1 MLNTPLRRLAT
12 TLLTLSA
19 VLLLMVA
26 AQHRSPGSL
35 LPHGYCF
42 TWNPTL
48 LWAHVASDSLIGTA
62 YVSIP
67 LTLIYLVRKR
77 TDLPF
82 NWIVV
87 LFATFI
93 VSCGTTHWI
102 EVWTVWNPDYW
113 LSAIVKMIT
122 ATASIL
128 TAAALIYLV
137 PRILAIPTVEA
148 LNLAKAELEAEV
160 SRRVRIEDELRAKGA
175 ELELRVRERTA
186 ELSKATEA
194 AHAAHSAAHEAN
206 LQKDR
211 FLAKVSHELRT
222 PLQSTLTWVTVLKT
236 PGLAAS
242 RVALATERIAH
253 NVAAQARLIDDLLD
267 ISRILSGKLLL
278 EWRTVDPV
286 TVTAQAVSVVQ
297 DARPEARID
306 VDFASA
312 VPTIRTDP
320 ARLEQVAWNLINN
333 AVQASVAQHRVLV
346 TLRVTN
352 DELRLDVQDWG
363 AGIPLDELS
372 SIFEPFLQRSGSVN
386 QHRGLGLGLAIVRSI
401 VRLLGGDIRA
411 SSPGPGAGALFSVS
425 LPLLQA
431 DETTGNEP
439 ERPAETEPTQLL
451 KGLRLVY
458 IEDEEEIARG
468 VEVLLADAGVHVSVS
483 TTFDEAITMIRSGSF
498 DLLLTDLTLDAG
510 HSGHALLPVLRE
522 THPTTPAIVLSAFGR
537 EADRLKSIEL
547 GFVAHLV
554 KPVSFP
560 SLAQAILQATRKLR
574 GEASR

>member
-1 MLNTPLRRLAT
+1 MLETPLRRLCMTVLA
-12 TLLTLSA
+12 LAA
-19 VLLLMVA
+19 VLLLVVA
-26 AQHRSPGSL
+26 AQHRTSGSL

-48 LWAHVASDSLIGTA
+48 LWAHVASDALIGTA

-93 VSCGTTHWI
+93 VSCGATHWI

-122 ATASIL
+122 ATASVL

-137 PRILAIPTVEA
+137 PRILAIPTMEA

-160 SRRVRIEDELRAKGA
+160 SRRIRIEDELRAKSA
-175 ELELRVRERTA
+175 ELELRVSERTA
-186 ELSKATEA
+186 ALSKATEEA
-194 AHAAHSAAHEAN
+194 RAAHSAAHEAN

-236 PGLAAS
+236 PGLDAS
-242 RVALATERIAH
+242 RVALATQRIAH

-278 EWRTVDPV
+278 QWRVVDPV
-286 TVTAQAVSVVQ
+286 KIVAQAVSVVQ

-312 VPTIRTDP
+312 APTIRTDP
-320 ARLEQVAWNLINN
+320 VRLEQVAWNLINN
-333 AVQASVAQHRVLV
+333 AVQACVAQGRVLV
-346 TLRVTN
+346 TLRVTP

-363 AGIPLDELS
+363 AGIAVDELS
-372 SIFEPFLQRSGSVN
+372 SIFEPFLQRNSTGN

-401 VRLLGGDIRA
+401 VRLLGGNIQA
-411 SSPGPGAGALFSVS
+411 SSPGPGAGATFSVS
-425 LPLLQA
+425 LPLAQSE
-431 DETTGNEP
+431 ETT
-439 ERPAETEPTQLL
+439 
-451 KGLRLVY
+451 
-458 IEDEEEIARG
+458 EDG
-468 VEVLLADAGVHVSVS
+468 PSVLP
-483 TTFDEAITMIRSGSF
+483 R
-498 DLLLTDLTLDAG
+498 
-510 HSGHALLPVLRE
+510 R
-522 THPTTPAIVLSAFGR
+522 
-537 EADRLKSIEL
+537 
-547 GFVAHLV
+547 
-554 KPVSFP
+554 
-560 SLAQAILQATRKLR
+560 TRR
-574 GEASR
+574 NP